1 MPRSRRHRGP
11 VPLLA
16 LVLAA
21 AALLMTACGSGG
33 DRVPDGA
40 GGPVAGASASPGAPV
55 GGADGDVPAED
66 ANGDPGGVANVS
78 FTRFDGGQGT
88 FAAYRGK
95 PLVVNFFA
103 SWCAP
108 CVREMPEI
116 ERVHEELGDQV
127 TFVGVDVRDR
137 LEEGRKLAEQ
147 TAVSYELVRDPGGDV
162 LTAFGGAL
170 LPTTA
175 FVTAEG
181 RIVLLQNHTYDAG
194 ELRAAIHEELL
205 G

>member
-1 MPRSRRHRGP
+1 MAGHRHLPARSRGTIAAAM
-11 VPLLA
+11 VAVA
-16 LVLAA
+16 LLAA
-21 AALLMTACGSGG
+21 ACGGG
-33 DRVPDGA
+33 DDGTGTA
-40 GGPVAGASASPGAPV
+40 ATDGERGAAT
-55 GGADGDVPAED
+55 D
-66 ANGDPGGVANVS
+66 AREGGGVTAVG

-88 FAAYRGK
+88 FADYLSK

-116 ERVHEELGDQV
+116 EQVHQDLGDQV

-137 LEEGRKLAEQ
+137 LAEGQELA
-147 TAVSYELVRDPGGDV
+147 TRTGVTYELVRDPGGDV

-175 FVTAEG
+175 FVTADG
-181 RIVLLQNHTYDAG
+181 RITLLQNHTYDAE
-194 ELRAAIHEELL
+194 ELRAAVHEELL